1 MTQHNEQMHLGAV
14 IMATGNHVGGWR
26 HPHAR
31 ADGGH
36 DLAFFQ
42 HLARSAEQARF
53 DLLFFADS
61 VGIRERGGPQSL
73 RRSHHIAQLEPL
85 TLLSALAVGTER
97 IGLVA
102 TASTTYNEPYHIA
115 RKFASLDHIS
125 QGRAGW
131 NAVTSFTDSE
141 AVNFNREKHLAHDL
155 RYARAEEF
163 IAVVKGLWDS
173 WDDDAF
179 VRDKAEG
186 IYVDTERL
194 HYLHHR
200 GEHFSV
206 RGPLNVERTPQGH
219 PVLFQAGASEDGQ
232 RLAARTADVVFSAA
246 DTLEQAVAFRR
257 GLQRQVA
264 EQGRD
269 PLRVKVMP
277 GVFVIVG
284 ETEEA
289 AWQRSRELDA
299 LVHEDIGM
307 AQLNSMIGVDL
318 SAYPLGGPLPTLAHT
333 QGHQSRQRLLLEKA
347 RREGLSIRQLYQ
359 LVANAFGHKILI
371 GAPEQ
376 IADGL
381 QQWFE
386 AGAADGFNI
395 MAPFFPGA
403 FDDFARLV
411 VPILQGRGLFRRE
424 YQGKTLRD
432 HLGLERVQSRYANT

>member
-1 MTQHNEQMHLGAV
+1 MTEHRKQMHLGAV

-26 HPHAR
+26 HPQAR

-42 HLARSAEQARF
+42 HIARSAENARF
-53 DLLFFADS
+53 DLIFFADS

-73 RRSHHIAQLEPL
+73 SRSHHIAQLEPL
-85 TLLSALAVGTER
+85 TLLSALAVTTR
-97 IGLVA
+97 HIGLVA

-125 QGRAGW
+125 AGRAGW

-141 AVNFNREKHLAHDL
+141 ALNFNREKHLAHDL

-163 IAVVKGLWDS
+163 IEVVKGLWDS
-173 WDDDAF
+173 WEDDAF
-179 VRDKAEG
+179 VRDQAEG
-186 IYVDTERL
+186 VYVDTQRL
-194 HYLHHR
+194 HPLNHR
-200 GEHFSV
+200 GEHFAV
-206 RGPLNVERTPQGH
+206 RGPLNVERSPQGH
-219 PVLFQAGASEDGQ
+219 PVVFQAGASQDGQ

-246 DTLEQAVAFRR
+246 DTLEQAIAFRR

-264 EQGRD
+264 EEGRD
-269 PLRVKVMP
+269 SSRLRVMP
-277 GVFVIVG
+277 GVFVIVA
-284 ETEEA
+284 ETEAA

-318 SAYPLGGPLPTLAHT
+318 SSYPLDGPLPELVLT

-347 RREGLSIRQLYQ
+347 QREGLSIRQLYQ
-359 LVANAFGHKILI
+359 LVANAFGHKILL
-371 GAPEQ
+371 GSPEQ
-376 IADGL
+376 VADGL
-381 QQWFE
+381 QHWFE

-411 VPILQGRGLFRRE
+411 VPLLQARGLFRGD
-424 YQGKTLRD
+424 YAGSTLRD
-432 HLGLERVQSRYANT
+432 HLHLERVANRHAKP